1 MAIAC
6 KHETASN
13 CNSKLVLLIC
23 LLIID
28 QEACI
33 SCIILQIGEKVV
45 ALDEVTDEMVAQM
58 TADEKETYTRL
69 YQQAMSQTEYY

>member
-1 MAIAC
+1 
-6 KHETASN
+6 
-13 CNSKLVLLIC
+13 
-23 LLIID
+23 
-28 QEACI
+28 
-33 SCIILQIGEKVV
+33 VV